1 MCRRH
6 LQRHF
11 PYELRAAE
19 TQAAHRA
26 VHTTFAQMR
35 RREDPNDPATA
46 AWLAAITRFRA
57 AVAAAYPP
65 GFWDDVA
72 LLAQG
77 DTGGLE
83 SGIRFLEADPY
94 FDRSGYMKADLLR
107 LIKRLPLEP
116 EQAHRLRAV
125 VIDAVERRGGREF
138 RAYCRLA
145 RRLDGLELREALA
158 KRLNSGD
165 EAIRR
170 RSRWMLQ
177 VLGSSGRRVST
188 GCPQ

>member
-72 LLAQG
+72 
-77 DTGGLE
+77 
-83 SGIRFLEADPY
+83 P
-94 FDRSGYMKADLLR
+94 KAT
-107 LIKRLPLEP
+107 
-116 EQAHRLRAV
+116 RA
-125 VIDAVERRGGREF
+125 AWKE
-138 RAYCRLA
+138 
-145 RRLDGLELREALA
+145 
-158 KRLNSGD
+158 RLNSGD